1 MAREI
6 MERRAAENTYLH
18 KDFHGAL
25 NHGMIYLQRH
35 FGDEAVREWLRD
47 FTRQW
52 HAPLRQRLAAGD
64 LDALRRH
71 LEDLH
76 RSEGVAITC
85 EKTPDALLVRVP
97 ACPAVSTL
105 RQRGEAIC
113 DLFVETT
120 RTVNEALCEGTPFQ
134 AELLAYDPAT
144 GASLQRFSRRT
155 P

>member
-18 KDFHGAL
+18 RDFHGAL

-35 FGDEAVREWLRD
+35 FGDEAVREWLRE
-47 FTRQW
+47 FARQW

-64 LDALRRH
+64 LDALRRY
-71 LEDLH
+71 LEDIH
-76 RSEGVAITC
+76 HSEGAAIAC
-85 EKTPDALLVRVP
+85 EQTPDALLVRVP
-97 ACPAVSTL
+97 ACPAVGFL
-105 RQRGEAIC
+105 RQRGDAISP
-113 DLFVETT
+113 LFIETT

-134 AELLAYDPAT
+134 AELLAYDAAT
-144 GASLQRFSRRT
+144 GASLQRFSRRA